1 VSDSHS
7 DLVRRRAETLVRL
20 HQQHQFPYTVLFGGL
35 ELQVIPD
42 VFCPAYGEG
51 SHLLGMCLQGM
62 QTGRVLDV
70 GTGSGALAILAA
82 ARGMK
87 VVATDISSA
96 AVQCASLN
104 SLRLGLGDRLEVR
117 QGDLFEPVNKGEKF
131 SLILFNP
138 PFLCGQPAGLLEHA
152 IYDEKHETLK
162 RFLQGLSN
170 HLERSGKALIAFSTA
185 GDMDFFWKSVQ
196 DAGLRA
202 IKMNEFRSSA
212 FDFFAF
218 EVSVRS

>member
-1 VSDSHS
+1 MVGLAVASVNQIENSQCSSVNFCRDEDLGDICCHRFSSSGVCRLAIGYWIRDQVLVLLSRYGSHICRYYCFCAHRPSVLRSSCLVGENGRLLAPESPSRHFRTGQHSRRLVVSDSHS

-82 ARGMK
+82 ARGM
-87 VVATDISSA
+87 
-96 AVQCASLN
+96 
-104 SLRLGLGDRLEVR
+104 
-117 QGDLFEPVNKGEKF
+117 
-131 SLILFNP
+131 
-138 PFLCGQPAGLLEHA
+138 
-152 IYDEKHETLK
+152 
-162 RFLQGLSN
+162 
-170 HLERSGKALIAFSTA
+170 
-185 GDMDFFWKSVQ
+185 
-196 DAGLRA
+196 
-202 IKMNEFRSSA
+202 
-212 FDFFAF
+212 
-218 EVSVRS
+218 